1 MRHEQESL
9 TTTTKKKI
17 PAKIVGNKFN
27 ATFTTKFLMIAES
40 GKE

>member
-9 TTTTKKKI
+9 TTTTKKI

-27 ATFTTKFLMIAES
+27 AIFTTKFLMIAES
-40 GKE
+40 EKE